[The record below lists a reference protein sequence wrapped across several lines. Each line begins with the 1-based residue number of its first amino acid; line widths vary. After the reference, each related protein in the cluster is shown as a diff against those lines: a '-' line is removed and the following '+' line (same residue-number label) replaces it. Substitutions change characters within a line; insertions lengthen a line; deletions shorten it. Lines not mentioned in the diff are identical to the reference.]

1 MMDSP
6 FDLGSLSMPGLVIK
20 ATILLSAALALT
32 GLARSG
38 PSRVRHLLWTL
49 TFGLL
54 LGLPVLS
61 LLGPAWEVPILPS
74 SSSAPQRL
82 PAQGRPAQGA
92 AGGVII
98 IRPTPDAAV
107 PDAASAAEFTAGAES
122 TAAPAK
128 EPLSPARSIPLPLLL
143 WGIGC
148 TAALASL
155 TVSAVRCSRLVRAAN
170 PLRDP
175 IALREAEAIRRRSGI
190 RGHVRCF
197 LSPAVTTPM
206 TGGLWKPVVLFPMS
220 AAAWSSERWRVVL
233 MHEMIHVRRRDVL
246 RQFIVRAVLAL
257 YWFHPLS
264 WVAARLAANAS
275 EEACDEEVLAL
286 GIRPSAYATHL
297 LSVAEGVRAHR
308 SVLSLAMAQ
317 RAHSRLESRIA
328 VILEPRRPGWS
339 TIATALLVTALGGVG
354 VSVAAAHPVHTAQ
367 SNTVS
372 AIVEARIGDTGL
384 DDATEESLF
393 GDAMS
398 VAADPQGRL
407 NVADRLSPSIQ
418 VIEPDATPDATP
430 DADRVPANGLLAG
443 MPLVARS
450 VPPAAQW
457 GSAAVVCVGSE
468 LQTLDSSSPVRRV
481 IKEDVAVVYRVGVQ
495 DDDREGM
502 EQSLLSELGDLE
514 EASCTWSNPGDR
526 YVVIIRYTGAIRRDL
541 TLDPDDPRFQAF
553 AMGYGASA
561 EAAEENATR
570 DARFSTYAD
579 ESGYEVLVAESW
591 AVADGVAAGADPGAA
606 AAPSGQPGA
615 PGLSSGTE
623 FSDCEACPRMVVVP
637 AGTVTMGSPA
647 SEEGPLDRAGPQRS
661 VTIPAP
667 FAVGVHEVTFAE
679 WDACVRA
686 GGCGGYVPDDRG
698 WGRGSRPVINV
709 SWDDAQAYVSW
720 LSQQTGAR
728 YRLLSEPEWEYV
740 ARAGSRTARYWG
752 QSESSQCRYANGGGP
767 RCDDGYDFTAPV
779 GSFAPNGFGLH
790 DVIGNVFEWTHD
802 CWNGRSAGAPAEG
815 SASQSGE
822 CGRRVLRGG
831 AWDYYPWD
839 VRSPIRGPML
849 SGGRSI
855 SLGFRVARALN

>member
-1 MMDSP
+1 MDSL
-6 FDLGSLSMPGLVIK
+6 FELGSLSMPGLVIK

-32 GLARSG
+32 GLARRG

-61 LLGPAWEVPILPS
+61 LLGPAWELPIPPS
-74 SSSAPQRL
+74 SSSAPERP
-82 PAQGRPAQGA
+82 PAQGLPARGVA
-92 AGGVII
+92 SGVII
-98 IRPTPDAAV
+98 SPPTPDAAL
-107 PDAASAAEFTAGAES
+107 PDAASPAEFTAAAES
-122 TAAPAK
+122 TAAPAR

-175 IALREAEAIRRRSGI
+175 IPLREAEAIRRQLGI
-190 RGHVRCF
+190 RGHVRCC
-197 LSPAVTTPM
+197 LSPAVATPM
-206 TGGLWKPVVLFPMS
+206 TGGLWKAVVLLPMA
-220 AAAWSSERWRVVL
+220 AAAWSSDRWRVVL

-246 RQFIVRAVLAL
+246 RQFIVRVVIAF

-264 WVAARLAANAS
+264 WIAARLAANAS

-297 LSVAEGVRAHR
+297 LSVAEGIRADR

-317 RAHSRLESRIA
+317 RSHSRLESRIA
-328 VILEPRRPGWS
+328 GILDPRRPGWS
-339 TIATALLVTALGGVG
+339 TIATALLVMALGGVG
-354 VSVAAAHPVHTAQ
+354 VSVAAAHPVPTAR

-372 AIVEARIGDTGL
+372 AIVEAQTGDTGL

-393 GDAMS
+393 GDATS
-398 VAADPQGRL
+398 VAADQQGRIYA
-407 NVADRLSPSIQ
+407 ADRFSPS
-418 VIEPDATPDATP
+418 
-430 DADRVPANGLLAG
+430 ANGSLAG
-443 MPLVARS
+443 MPLITRS

-481 IKEDVAVVYRVGVQ
+481 IKEDVAVVYRVGVRG
-495 DDDREGM
+495 DDREGM

-514 EASCTWSNPGDR
+514 EASCMWSNPGDR

-553 AMGYGASA
+553 AIGYGGSA

-570 DARFSTYAD
+570 DIRFSTYAD
-579 ESGYEVLVAESW
+579 EGGYEVLVAESW
-591 AVADGVAAGADPGAA
+591 AVADGVAAGATPGAA
-606 AAPSGQPGA
+606 TTPSGQAGA

-623 FSDCEACPRMVVVP
+623 FSDCDACPLMVVVP

-647 SEEGPLDRAGPQRS
+647 SEEGPLDREGPQRS

-686 GGCGGYVPDDRG
+686 DGCGGYVPDDRG

-720 LSQQTGAR
+720 LSQRTDAR

-740 ARAGSRTARYWG
+740 ARAGSRAARYWG
-752 QSESSQCRYANGGGP
+752 ESESSQCRYANGGGP
-767 RCDDGYDFTAPV
+767 RCDDGYDFTAPA

-790 DVIGNVFEWTHD
+790 DVIGNVFEWTQD
-802 CWNGRSAGAPAEG
+802 CWNGRSAGAPAEW

-839 VRSPIRGPML
+839 VRFPIRGPMP
-849 SGGRSI
+849 SGRRSI

>member
-1 MMDSP
+1 MDSL
-6 FDLGSLSMPGLVIK
+6 FELGSLSMPGLVIK

-32 GLARSG
+32 GLARRG

-61 LLGPAWEVPILPS
+61 LLGPAWELPILLS
-74 SSSAPQRL
+74 SSSAPERP
-82 PAQGRPAQGA
+82 PAQGPPARGVA
-92 AGGVII
+92 SGVII
-98 IRPTPDAAV
+98 SPPTPDAAL
-107 PDAASAAEFTAGAES
+107 PDAASPAEFTAGAES
-122 TAAPAK
+122 AAAPAR
-128 EPLSPARSIPLPLLL
+128 EALSPARSIPLPLLL

-175 IALREAEAIRRRSGI
+175 IPLREAEAIRRQLGI
-190 RGHVRCF
+190 RGHVRCC
-197 LSPAVTTPM
+197 LSPAVATPM
-206 TGGLWKPVVLFPMS
+206 TGGLWKAVVLLPMA
-220 AAAWSSERWRVVL
+220 AAAWSSDRWRVVL

-246 RQFIVRAVLAL
+246 RQFIVRVVIAF

-264 WVAARLAANAS
+264 WIAARLAANAS

-297 LSVAEGVRAHR
+297 LSVAEGIRADR

-317 RAHSRLESRIA
+317 RSHSRLESRIA
-328 VILEPRRPGWS
+328 GILDPRRPGWS
-339 TIATALLVTALGGVG
+339 TIATALLVMALGGVG
-354 VSVAAAHPVHTAQ
+354 VSVAAAHPVPTAR

-372 AIVEARIGDTGL
+372 AIVEAQTGDTGL

-393 GDAMS
+393 GDATS
-398 VAADPQGRL
+398 VAADQQGRIYA
-407 NVADRLSPSIQ
+407 ADRFSPS
-418 VIEPDATPDATP
+418 
-430 DADRVPANGLLAG
+430 ANGWLAG
-443 MPLVARS
+443 MPLITRS

-481 IKEDVAVVYRVGVQ
+481 IKEDVAVVYRVGVRG
-495 DDDREGM
+495 DDREGM

-514 EASCTWSNPGDR
+514 EASCMWSNPGDR

-553 AMGYGASA
+553 AIGYGGSA

-570 DARFSTYAD
+570 DIRFSTYAD

-591 AVADGVAAGADPGAA
+591 AVADGVAAGAAPGAA
-606 AAPSGQPGA
+606 ATPSGQPGA

-623 FSDCEACPRMVVVP
+623 FNDCDACPRMVVVP
-637 AGTVTMGSPA
+637 AGTVTMGRPA
-647 SEEGPLDRAGPQRS
+647 SEEGPFDREGPQRS

-720 LSQQTGAR
+720 LSQQTGAH

-752 QSESSQCRYANGGGP
+752 ESESSQCRYANGGGP

-779 GSFAPNGFGLH
+779 GSFAPNAFGLH
-790 DVIGNVFEWTHD
+790 DVIGNVFEWTQD
-802 CWNGRSAGAPAEG
+802 CWNGRSAGAPAEW

-839 VRSPIRGPML
+839 VRFPIRGPMP
-849 SGGRSI
+849 SGRRSI